1 MKGIEKMVFITLHR
15 VRQPKSNILGLAE
28 LLDQNTNSPEELKE
42 YFDYIKQSSLTL
54 NNFTKY
60 LRSFISEV

>member
-28 LLDQNTNSPEELKE
+28 LLDQNTNSPEELK
-42 YFDYIKQSSLTL
+42 YLDYIKQSSLAL
-54 NNFTKY
+54 NNFKKY
-60 LRSFISEV
+60 LTPFIAEV

>member
-15 VRQPKSNILGLAE
+15 FRQPKSNILGLAE
-28 LLDQNTNSPEELKE
+28 LLDQNTNSPEELK
-42 YFDYIKQSSLTL
+42 YLDYIKQSSLAL

-60 LRSFISEV
+60 LTPFISEV